1 MTTVP
6 PIHIMNVRRIRRAT
20 LRMMTILGWTM
31 VLLASAR
38 AQDGPGTDSLLA
50 TVRAL
55 YENGSFVSAELEARR
70 LLDQDGVGD
79 SVRILAEQYVA
90 FSLIAQGK
98 NAPAAEYFVSILRAD
113 STYTLDPLLTSPKIM
128 TVYEEGR
135 RRFSQERAQTS
146 PPVRTPVEPPPS
158 GPSFRLLLFP
168 GWDQLHQ
175 GRTTKG
181 TILLSAGALSLG
193 SLVTFDV
200 LRRSAREDYL
210 SATSPEEATARYDDY
225 DKYYK
230 AEYYS
235 AAAFVAVYLYS
246 AFDAFLDL
254 PPRLDAARTRDGS
267 GVQLS
272 LAVPF

>member
-1 MTTVP
+1 MMTVP
-6 PIHIMNVRRIRRAT
+6 PSHHRSAQRFRRMT
-20 LRMMTILGWTM
+20 FRMIALVAWMTVILPF
-31 VLLASAR
+31 AR
-38 AQDGPGTDSLLA
+38 AQEGAGADSLLA
-50 TVRAL
+50 TVQAL
-55 YENGSFVSAELEARR
+55 YESGAFVSAELEARR
-70 LLDQDGVGD
+70 LLDQEGVSD

-98 NAPAAEYFVSILRAD
+98 NAQAEEYFIAILKAD
-113 STYTLDPLLTSPKIM
+113 STYSLDPLLTSPKIM
-128 TVYEEGR
+128 TVFEQGR
-135 RRFSQERAQTS
+135 RRFSQERSQIS
-146 PPVRTPVEPPPS
+146 PPVLTPLESPQA

-175 GRTTKG
+175 GRSTKG
-181 TILLSAGALSLG
+181 TVLLSAGALTLG

-200 LRRSAREDYL
+200 LRRSAREEYL
-210 SATSPEEATARYDDY
+210 SATSPEEASARYEDY

-246 AFDAFLDL
+246 AFDAFFDL
-254 PPRLDAARTRDGS
+254 PPRLEAARTGDAS
-267 GVQLS
+267 GVQLT